1 MVAARRVFGGM
12 ERHDEVSWTLI
23 ISSIDEAHC
32 IFDETV
38 EKNNV
43 LWTSMIMGYAQSD
56 RALELFEHLVTAELF
71 TPDHICFTA
80 MLTACNHAGFLERG
94 IEYF

>member
-1 MVAARRVFGGM
+1 MYSKCG
-12 ERHDEVSWTLI
+12 
-23 ISSIDEAHC
+23 SIDEAHC
-32 IFDETV
+32 IFDQTV

-43 LWTSMIMGYAQSD
+43 LWTSVIMAYAQSD
-56 RALELFEHLVTAELF
+56 RALELFEHLVTEELF